1 MQRVLHA
8 RCQLRD
14 ELEHTVNRIVI
25 TSRRRCEA
33 VVDSPHRAI
42 ETLPNHE
49 VIDAQTSDERLVT
62 AADDVHMG
70 CHLGP
75 FQGGRAVCVM

>member
-1 MQRVLHA
+1 MSLVDALHRVS
-8 RCQLRD
+8 
-14 ELEHTVNRIVI
+14 ETV
-25 TSRRRCEA
+25 T
-33 VVDSPHRAI
+33 
-42 ETLPNHE
+42 NHE

-75 FQGGRAVCVM
+75 FQGGTAVCVM